1 MDRKDIKEL
10 LQNVRPKIALQVLTK
25 MLQIRYF
32 GHVTRANQSLDNAI
46 MLGITAGTRKKG
58 KPRTRRMEDIKIIT
72 GHSVNDKTVT
82 RDEDTLT
89 LGER

>member
-1 MDRKDIKEL
+1 
-10 LQNVRPKIALQVLTK
+10 
-25 MLQIRYF
+25 
-32 GHVTRANQSLDNAI
+32 
-46 MLGITAGTRKKG
+46 MLGITAGARKNG
-58 KPRTRRMEDIKIIT
+58 KPRTRRTEDIKNVT